1 MRSLSSQEAQ
11 DLGLRSLKFLITCPI
26 CNEMF
31 EQVPPTRA
39 HLLKGVNDE
48 SKKRMLGK
56 HREAASSP
64 VLGGAVSVTDVGQ
77 GRLPGGGN
85 T

>member
-1 MRSLSSQEAQ
+1 
-11 DLGLRSLKFLITCPI
+11 
-26 CNEMF
+26 MF

-64 VLGGAVSVTDVGQ
+64 LLGGAVSVTDVGQ